1 VADPHVLLFGD
12 TVGLPRLL
20 RVLDPEVVQAVVRAE
35 IRPKQERELTDLG
48 HSHGLPV
55 LVQPRQGSDA
65 YPVFVERVRAI
76 APRMIVVDSYSMLLP
91 PDVLAIPPL
100 GAVNVH
106 YAPLPRYRGPN
117 PTQWA
122 IINGERETAVTIHL
136 MTDEVDAGDI
146 LAQRLVPIAFEDTWV
161 DVHARLDAAAEDLLG
176 DQLPRILT
184 GRVRRRP
191 QDEELATRSKRRSR
205 EDGLID
211 WDSTVVRIHD
221 LVRALVPPLP
231 GAHYVSSGQEVVI
244 DRYLTVA
251 EVTALKFGGP
261 GDRAL
266 SGDSIRL
273 RPDGPPADNRLELA
287 IETVGG
293 KEVGT
298 CELFVDWKIGS
309 TRMVV
314 GSPKEHRSE
323 AESLAVRFVETELE
337 IAAVRVEHD

>member
-1 VADPHVLLFGD
+1 VADPYVLLFGD

-35 IRPKQERELTDLG
+35 IRPKQERELTELG

-231 GAHYVSSGQEVVI
+231 GAYYLSSGQEVVI
-244 DRYLTVA
+244 DRYLTV
-251 EVTALKFGGP
+251 GSGP
-261 GDRAL
+261 MGRPRTIVSSSPSRL
-266 SGDSIRL
+266 SAGRRS
-273 RPDGPPADNRLELA
+273 GPAS
-287 IETVGG
+287 
-293 KEVGT
+293 
-298 CELFVDWKIGS
+298 CSS
-309 TRMVV
+309 T
-314 GSPKEHRSE
+314 GRSE
-323 AESLAVRFVETELE
+323 APEWSSARQRS
-337 IAAVRVEHD
+337 IAARPSRWRSGSWRPNWRSPP